1 MTGIAT
7 RNRPNRSR
15 GCVTTMPER
24 FRSGSRRTPSILH
37 GGTVI
42 RTFDSSQSFI
52 FPRPQAGGDRR
63 DFRPLASDSGWKIP
77 RDWPTILA
85 RSPLKDS
92 IVAIPRPRALD
103 QALRTGHPERAEQL
117 VRRLVSAG

>member
-1 MTGIAT
+1 
-7 RNRPNRSR
+7 
-15 GCVTTMPER
+15 
-24 FRSGSRRTPSILH
+24 
-37 GGTVI
+37 
-42 RTFDSSQSFI
+42 FI

-103 QALRTGHPERAEQL
+103 QALRTGHSERAEQL
-117 VRRLVSAG
+117 VRRLVSAGLEAGEFRRKFEPDRPRWGGRADIAVLLAGWSALGGS